1 MIKLIIASDSK
12 LFLDGIRKVLENE
25 DNIEIV
31 AETLNI
37 KELNNLL
44 KDYSPE
50 VVFIDKREFEF
61 NIDKLLR
68 SKIIMNNCI
77 RIILFT
83 QGKVE
88 GQDSP
93 NLVNVNHETT
103 ASELV
108 RIIKYGT
115 REKVDLSSPVQDKLK
130 YRNITKMEFRVIKSI
145 AAGES
150 NKEIAEKLSISEK
163 TVKAHVS
170 SIFEKLNIHNR
181 YQLMVFGRRNKKN
194 LEMYIQLRIPTP

>member
-1 MIKLIIASDSK
+1 MPENNIKLLIASNSK

-25 DNIEIV
+25 DNIEII

-37 KELNNLL
+37 KELNRLL

-50 VVFIDKREFEF
+50 VVFIDNREFKL
-61 NIDKLLR
+61 NIEKLLR
-68 SKIIMNNCI
+68 SRIIKNNQV

-83 QGKVE
+83 QGNAE

-103 ASELV
+103 TSELV
-108 RIIKYGT
+108 SIIKCGT
-115 REKVDLSSPVQDKLK
+115 GEKKDSGGAGQDKIE
-130 YRNITKMEFRVIKSI
+130 YQNITKMEHRIIKFI
-145 AAGES
+145 AAGDS

-170 SIFEKLNIHNR
+170 SIFEKLNINNR

-194 LEMYIQLRIPTP
+194 LEMYVQV